1 MAQIGRTSP
10 SIDEQEPAAMPPS
23 SPNASAP
30 IAAGGDTPAL
40 ARNVARNPLNVV
52 MRLPGAEWAARRL
65 GQAELRRRLLHM
77 VPGLLPLV
85 LWAYPHQYP
94 DWEPQIRVWVAG
106 LAMLLA
112 FFGLQH
118 FQSVARRGESAGLGS
133 VLGYSFA
140 VLGALAVAPRHP
152 EYSLIVLTILAFG
165 DGSATLGGMLIGGPR
180 LFWNRQ
186 KTWAGLLCF
195 AACGTVVAAFTYWAE
210 VKPTPE
216 WSAAF
221 MIGASVAT
229 AAALAESLPMRVN
242 DNFRVGIV
250 TLVACFAVVEHEFR
264 PLKMLCIGTAV
275 VALAFWTQRRRSGSV
290 Q

>member
-1 MAQIGRTSP
+1 
-10 SIDEQEPAAMPPS
+10 
-23 SPNASAP
+23 
-30 IAAGGDTPAL
+30 
-40 ARNVARNPLNVV
+40 
-52 MRLPGAEWAARRL
+52 
-65 GQAELRRRLLHM
+65 
-77 VPGLLPLV
+77 
-85 LWAYPHQYP
+85 
-94 DWEPQIRVWVAG
+94 
-106 LAMLLA
+106 
-112 FFGLQH
+112 
-118 FQSVARRGESAGLGS
+118 
-133 VLGYSFA
+133 
-140 VLGALAVAPRHP
+140 
-152 EYSLIVLTILAFG
+152 
-165 DGSATLGGMLIGGPR
+165 
-180 LFWNRQ
+180 
-186 KTWAGLLCF
+186 LLCF